1 MSTLACLYIISHLKQ
16 NAQLMLIYCSLF
28 LGVIILF
35 IKGVSMRKI
44 KELLRLHFDMKMSQR
59 QIANSLSI
67 SLGVVNKYI
76 T

>member
-1 MSTLACLYIISHLKQ
+1 
-16 NAQLMLIYCSLF
+16 MLIYCSLF